1 MLTSKKR
8 LSGLEQLCRQQ
19 ILRTATWGSV
29 VCLQKDF
36 LEVISYCQWWVFF
49 LCLYCWGHLT
59 QKPFPFPS
67 KPRRNWKIFVLQISW
82 KRILHIVKMNYD
94 NFLLF
99 LIVNNVFRRTQNK
112 NRKLFLPMDYRG
124 HTCHLRCSVEA
135 RVVVRWIQKYF
146 VISSI
151 IP

>member
-1 MLTSKKR
+1 MR
-8 LSGLEQLCRQQ
+8 LS
-19 ILRTATWGSV
+19 
-29 VCLQKDF
+29 CLPPEKLSRSNF
-36 LEVISYCQWWVFF
+36 LLPMMSFF

-99 LIVNNVFRRTQNK
+99 LIMNNVFRRTQNK
-112 NRKLFLPMDYRG
+112 NRKLFLPMDSRG

-135 RVVVRWIQKYF
+135 QVVVRWIQKYF
-146 VISSI
+146 VFQFYYFLERQRRLA
-151 IP
+151 